1 MDRAE
6 RLGPL
11 LAPRIRELA
20 SVPVRV
26 QPVLRDARPDHFL
39 FTGHRLSGLVDFGA
53 MGIDTVSADLARLV
67 AEWSGVRGD
76 LLNDAI
82 AAYETQRPLDRA
94 EGELIQAFD
103 RSSSLLTGLRW
114 IRWHFV
120 DGRRFD
126 DPTAVERG
134 LRRAVERIEALSGF
148 LLSPGS

>member
-1 MDRAE
+1 
-6 RLGPL
+6 
-11 LAPRIRELA
+11 
-20 SVPVRV
+20 
-26 QPVLRDARPDHFL
+26 
-39 FTGHRLSGLVDFGA
+39 

-134 LRRAVERIEALSGF
+134 LRRAVERIEALSRF